1 VDDTFDSNSM
11 RQPRAFGSRYARLDR
26 RSPVEPATQTSAR
39 AIEASAQN
47 WQIDA
52 QKLLRWLRAGLPV
65 IAGTAVLGA
74 GLGLAFALVT
84 PPRYTAMS
92 EILLDPTGLQVIN
105 DDLYSQNSAQDAQLL
120 EAESKLKV
128 LTSGNV
134 LNRVVATLNLGQDP
148 EFVPP
153 GKAVAGADPAIIA
166 ERTLEKR
173 ISARRE
179 DRSFV
184 VTLGVWSQ
192 VPEKAATISTTIISA
207 FQDELVAA
215 DAEGAGKTAAALNDR
230 LAQLRT
236 DVRTAES
243 AVETFKRAHGLQ
255 SSDGELISGRSMTQL
270 TTQMLDAQQQQIQA
284 EPKYLGLT
292 RGPDANKVV
301 DAQQSATLT
310 DLRNQYAVAK
320 QEYDAQ
326 AQILGPLHPTR
337 IKLKGQVDALQAQI
351 KAEQQ
356 RLVNA
361 SKAELQQAT
370 SVAQALAAKSADLR
384 ADVSSDDQAQ
394 VQLRELERD
403 ATSKAA
409 IYEAF
414 LSRATQLT
422 ERQKL
427 DTNNIRIITPPVVPD
442 SRSWPPPAMQTTIAG
457 FGGGLAGGALFA
469 VLLGGWADM
478 RRRRKEGVR

>member
-1 VDDTFDSNSM
+1 MDDTFDSNSM
-11 RQPRAFGSRYARLDR
+11 RQRHVFGSRYARLDR
-26 RSPVEPATQTSAR
+26 RSAEAVTQTSTR
-39 AIEASAQN
+39 AVETAVLS

-65 IAGTAVLGA
+65 IIGTSLVGA
-74 GLGLAFALVT
+74 TLGLAFALLT
-84 PPRYTAMS
+84 PPRYTATS

-134 LNRVVATLNLGQDP
+134 LNRVVATLKLGQDP
-148 EFVPP
+148 EFVTP
-153 GKAVAGADPAIIA
+153 GKAATGTDPGITA
-166 ERTLEKR
+166 ERALEKR

-192 VPEKAATISTTIISA
+192 VPEKAATISKTIISA

-215 DAEGAGKTAAALNDR
+215 DAEGVGKTAAALNDR

-243 AVETFKRAHGLQ
+243 AVETFKKAHGLQ

-292 RGPDANKVV
+292 SGADASKAV
-301 DAQQSATLT
+301 DAQQSGTLT
-310 DLRNQYAVAK
+310 DLRSQYAAAK

-326 AQILGPLHPTR
+326 ALLLGPLHPTR
-337 IKLKGQVDALQAQI
+337 IKLKGQVDALEAQI

-384 ADVSSDDQAQ
+384 NDVSSDDQAQ
-394 VQLRELERD
+394 VKLRELERD

-427 DTNNIRIITPPVVPD
+427 DTNNIRIITPPMVPD
-442 SRSWPPPAMQTTIAG
+442 SRSWPPPAVQTTVAG
-457 FGGGLAGGALFA
+457 LGGGLAGGALLA
-469 VLLGGWADM
+469 VLLGGWADI
-478 RRRRKEGVR
+478 RRRRKEGMQ

>member
-1 VDDTFDSNSM
+1 MET
-11 RQPRAFGSRYARLDR
+11 A
-26 RSPVEPATQTSAR
+26 
-39 AIEASAQN
+39 ASL

-52 QKLLRWLRAGLPV
+52 ERLLRWLRAGLPV
-65 IAGTAVLGA
+65 IIGTSVIGA
-74 GLGLAFALVT
+74 ALGLAFAMLS

-92 EILLDPTGLQVIN
+92 EILLDPSSLQVIA

-134 LNRVVATLNLGQDP
+134 LDRVVATLNLSHDP
-148 EFVPP
+148 EFVPFDR
-153 GKAVAGADPAIIA
+153 AGADPAAIA

-173 ISARRE
+173 ITARRE

-192 VPEKAATISTTIISA
+192 VPEKAATISKTIISA

-215 DAEGAGKTAAALNDR
+215 DAEGAGRTAGALNDR
-230 LAQLRT
+230 LTQLRT
-236 DVRTAES
+236 DVRAAES

-255 SSDGELISGRSMTQL
+255 SNDGQLVNGQSMTQL
-270 TTQMLDAQQQQIQA
+270 TTQMLEAQQQQIQA

-292 RGPDANKVV
+292 GADASKAI
-301 DAQQSATLT
+301 DAQQSGTLT
-310 DLRNQYAVAK
+310 ELRSQYAAAK
-320 QEYDAQ
+320 QEYDSQ
-326 AQILGPLHPTR
+326 GQLLGPLHPTLIR
-337 IKLKGQVDALQAQI
+337 LKRQVDTLQMQI

-361 SKAELQQAT
+361 SKTELQQAN
-370 SVAQALAAKSADLR
+370 SVVKALTQKSIDLR

-403 ATSKAA
+403 AASKAA

-427 DTNNIRIITPPVVPD
+427 DTTNIRVITPPTAPD
-442 SRSWPPPAMQTTIAG
+442 SRSWPPPAVQTTVAG
-457 FGGGLAGGALFA
+457 LGGGVAGGVLLA
-469 VLLGGWADM
+469 VLLGGLADM
-478 RRRRKEGVR
+478 RRRRRSQVS